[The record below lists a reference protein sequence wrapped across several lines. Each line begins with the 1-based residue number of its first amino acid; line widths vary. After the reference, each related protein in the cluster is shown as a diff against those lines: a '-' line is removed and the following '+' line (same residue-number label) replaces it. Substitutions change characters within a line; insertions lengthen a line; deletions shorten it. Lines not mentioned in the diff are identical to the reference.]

1 MAKRIAS
8 ILIAAAMMVI
18 ACMPAAFAANGFA
31 LEKSTPVN
39 GYNRVQAQNVM
50 LKLYFSDEVYDSK
63 TQAANKDKFK
73 FTDSNGKNVKYKIYY
88 DESDKS
94 KISILSVN
102 DLKMEETYTLTI
114 SGDLIDDD
122 GQTLGADEV
131 IKFTTKSA
139 GGGMVYG
146 LLMVAM
152 IVVMVFITIRDQ
164 RKIMEEEDVA
174 SGVTIQ
180 TNPYKLA
187 KEKGISVDEASKII
201 AKEKEKAAKK
211 EEKRRQKEQA
221 AYEAK
226 KAAEEASRNIYRVH
240 TKRIVKRKK

>member
-1 MAKRIAS
+1 MAKKIAS
-8 ILIAAAMMVI
+8 IFMAAAIMVI
-18 ACMPAAFAANGFA
+18 ACMPAAFAANGFT
-31 LEKSTPVN
+31 LEKSSPAN

-50 LKLYFSDEVYDSK
+50 IKLYFSGEVYDSG

-73 FTDSNGKNVKYKIYY
+73 FTDSNGKAVKYKIYY
-88 DESDKS
+88 DESDRS
-94 KISILSVN
+94 KISILSVK

-114 SGDLIDDD
+114 SGDLISDD

-139 GGGMVYG
+139 SGGMVYG

-164 RKIMEEEDVA
+164 RKAMQEEELA

-180 TNPYKLA
+180 TNPYKMA
-187 KEKGISVDEASKII
+187 REKGISVEEANRII

-211 EEKRRQKEQA
+211 DEKRRQKEQA
-221 AYEAK
+221 EREARIAAE
-226 KAAEEASRNIYRVH
+226 KAARNVHRVH
-240 TKRIVKRKK
+240 TKRIVKRK